1 MDSIAEESMKKSRSE
16 SDLTSQK
23 MEAAEPTKD
32 EGFDEFPSTEQRDP
46 SATGQASKARKKT
59 LVNSGTSPR
68 SSGLGSLMEGLQ

>member
-32 EGFDEFPSTEQRDP
+32 EGFDEFPSTERDP